1 MVYKYFDK
9 KTNQIADKSAFNTN
23 KNNYKVQK
31 WTRIISENK
40 ELAKELHKPVIRKFE
55 KWKIHLPIIDNI
67 WVAGLADIQL
77 LSKLDNGIRF

>member
-31 WTRIISENK
+31 WTRIISESK
-40 ELAKELHKPVIRKFE
+40 ELAKELHKP
-55 KWKIHLPIIDNI
+55 
-67 WVAGLADIQL
+67 
-77 LSKLDNGIRF
+77 SY